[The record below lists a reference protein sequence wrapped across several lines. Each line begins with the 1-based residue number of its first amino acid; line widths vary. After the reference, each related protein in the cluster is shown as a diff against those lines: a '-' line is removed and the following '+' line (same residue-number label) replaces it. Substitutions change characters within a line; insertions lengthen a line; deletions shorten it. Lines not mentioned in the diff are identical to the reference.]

1 MYLINTTMAK
11 LNSCFQRLFV
21 FFNLLFAIVGGV
33 IIGLGL
39 LGQFG
44 YNDSTSEFENQT
56 KGFLVMYLVGGI
68 TMAMSLL
75 GAYGAH
81 GGKRI
86 PLIVFL
92 AACFICCFGL
102 LRLAVPTAMYRS
114 EMKQFVEAKFR
125 EALPLNEASPDV
137 RQFTERIQLN
147 LKCCGLFSYTDWGN
161 NVPDSC
167 LCQGEED
174 QMEGTCLNIQYRL
187 LFLSEYR
194 MTGHQKL
201 IYKQTCFPILE
212 GYLAKA
218 LDIVLGVSFGFAALA
233 LLGAVM
239 SAVLLAQL
247 RSSTVAVPVV
257 FSVSSHPSTF
267 DFSSHPP
274 KYSKLYD
281 EPEKPEK

>member
-1 MYLINTTMAK
+1 MAK

-114 EMKQFVEAKFR
+114 EMKQIVEAKFR
-125 EALPLNEASPDV
+125 EVLPLNEASTDV

-174 QMEGTCLNIQYRL
+174 QMEGTCLNIQYR
-187 LFLSEYR
+187 
-194 MTGHQKL
+194 
-201 IYKQTCFPILE
+201 TCFPILE

-218 LDIVLGVSFGFAALA
+218 LDIVLGVFFGFAALA

-274 KYSKLYD
+274 KYSKLYN

>member
-1 MYLINTTMAK
+1 MAK

-39 LGQFG
+39 LGQFA

-75 GAYGAH
+75 GAHGAH
-81 GGKRI
+81 REKRI

-92 AACFICCFGL
+92 VACFICCFGL
-102 LRLAVPTAMYRS
+102 LRLAVPTAMYRP
-114 EMKQFVEAKFR
+114 EMMQIVEEKFR
-125 EALPLNEASPDV
+125 EGLPLNEASPDV

-174 QMEGTCLNIQYRL
+174 QMEGTCLNIPYRL
-187 LFLSEYR
+187 LFFSEFR

-218 LDIVLGVSFGFAALA
+218 LDILLGVSFGFAALA

-247 RSSTVAVPVV
+247 RSSTGAVPVV
-257 FSVSSHPSTF
+257 FSVSSSKF
-267 DFSSHPP
+267 GFSSHPP
-274 KYSKLYD
+274 KYTELYN